1 MSKGIFSKLFGG
13 LNVFANEMVEKGF
26 GAERLEKAS
35 LNEIKEM
42 LGQANIEKTNI
53 QATYNIKQSD
63 VDGIAQQIKDLEAIR
78 DSNGAQ
84 FKTTGDEKYKAKAM
98 KVIEMMGKVKVE
110 HETASQELAE
120 QKAQLDK
127 LDEVITNLQKVY
139 DERQQQHETAVS
151 TVKIAEST
159 SRVADLINEMSDY
172 TGSDGNSKFAEQARH
187 QQEVARLKAESAT
200 APKEGS
206 VDDFIKQEKA
216 NKASTTAEDEFNA
229 LFGDNK

>member
-13 LNVFANEMVEKGF
+13 LNVFANEMVEKGI
-26 GAERLEKAS
+26 GAERLEQAS

-42 LGQANIEKTNI
+42 LGKANIEKTNI
-53 QATYNIKQSD
+53 QATYNIKQAD
-63 VDGIAQQIKDLEAIR
+63 VNSLAQQIKDLEAIR

-84 FKTTGDEKYKAKAM
+84 FKSTGEQTYKTKAM
-98 KVIEMMGKVKVE
+98 KVIEMIGEVNVE
-110 HETASQELAE
+110 HETASQELA
-120 QKAQLDK
+120 AQQDQLNK
-127 LDEVITNLQKVY
+127 LNEVIQALQKVY
-139 DERQQQHETAVS
+139 DERQQQHETAAS

-159 SRVADLINEMSDY
+159 SRVADLIGEMSDY
-172 TGSDGNSKFAEQARH
+172 TGGAGNSKFAEQARH
-187 QQEVARLKAESAT
+187 QQEVSRLKVESAT

-216 NKASTTAEDEFNA
+216 NKAPTAAEDEFNA

>member
-42 LGQANIEKTNI
+42 LGKANIEKTNI

-63 VDGIAQQIKDLEAIR
+63 VNSVAQQIKDLEAIR

-84 FKTTGDEKYKAKAM
+84 FKATGEQTYKTKAM
-98 KVIEMMGKVKVE
+98 KVIEMIAKVKVE

-127 LDEVITNLQKVY
+127 LNEVITALQKVH
-139 DERQQQHETAVS
+139 DERQQQHDTAVS
-151 TVKIAEST
+151 TAKIAEST
-159 SRVADLINEMSDY
+159 SHVADLITEMSDF
-172 TGSDGNSKFAEQARH
+172 TSGTGNSKFAEEARH
-187 QQEVARLKAESAT
+187 QQEVSRLKVENAT

-206 VDDFIKQEKA
+206 VDDFIKQEKT
-216 NKASTTAEDEFNA
+216 NKAPTAAEDEFNA